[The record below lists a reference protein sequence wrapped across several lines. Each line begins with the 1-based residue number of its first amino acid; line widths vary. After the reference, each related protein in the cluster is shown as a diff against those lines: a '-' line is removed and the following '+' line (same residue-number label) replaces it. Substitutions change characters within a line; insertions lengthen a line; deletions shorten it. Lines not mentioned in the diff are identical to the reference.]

1 MLTET
6 NLEKKTF
13 KYWWLSLI
21 VGIMSMVAGICCFV
35 TPVSSI
41 VALTT
46 LFMVV
51 LILGGIFNIVS
62 AIMKRQWNHY
72 WGWDLT
78 RGIIE
83 VLFGIWLFMLPT
95 SLVTTTLVYV
105 FGFWMMFHSIIGICE
120 SCELAG
126 FPLKGWGWLLFFNI
140 LSLLC
145 SFIFLISPIYGGIFI
160 LVYVGISF
168 MLYGIFR
175 IVLAF
180 QFRKLSK
187 VLQ

>member
-72 WGWDLT
+72 WGWDLA
-78 RGIIE
+78 RGIVE

>member
-1 MLTET
+1 MITET

-51 LILGGIFNIVS
+51 LIIGGVFNIVS
-62 AIMKRQWNHY
+62 AVMKRKWNHY
-72 WGWDLT
+72 WGWDLA
-78 RGIIE
+78 RGIVE